1 MIKSPGLTFAASHA
15 YLRHMMIDIRPLASP
30 MARHNFAAGEKV

>member
-15 YLRHMMIDIRPLASP
+15 YLRYMMIDIRLFASP
-30 MARHNFAAGEKV
+30 MARHSFATGEKM